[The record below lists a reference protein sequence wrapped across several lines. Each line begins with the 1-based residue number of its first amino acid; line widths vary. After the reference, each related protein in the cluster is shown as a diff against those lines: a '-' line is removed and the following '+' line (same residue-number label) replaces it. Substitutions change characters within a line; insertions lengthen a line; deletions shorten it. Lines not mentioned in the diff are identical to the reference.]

1 MIRHSHV
8 EMESSLLSERE
19 EKKKRK
25 VSTQKKNW
33 REMDEDY
40 WIMITLDRPTLSLC
54 VTRDRL
60 GGSEPKIPMNTGE
73 KVGAPQQVAL
83 HLL

>member
-1 MIRHSHV
+1 
-8 EMESSLLSERE
+8 
-19 EKKKRK
+19 
-25 VSTQKKNW
+25 
-33 REMDEDY
+33 MDEDY
-40 WIMITLDRPTLSLC
+40 WIMITLDRPTLSLSLC

>member
-40 WIMITLDRPTLSLC
+40 WIMITLDRPTLSLS
-54 VTRDRL
+54 V
-60 GGSEPKIPMNTGE
+60 
-73 KVGAPQQVAL
+73 L
-83 HLL
+83 HATV